1 MVAVVGGV
9 ASSFEAWLSFG
20 DCEEDDDDGIGDMV
34 GDDGDCGEKKRK
46 IGGMKMFM
54 LMILGSFP
62 TKF

>member
-1 MVAVVGGV
+1 MVVVGGV
-9 ASSFEAWLSFG
+9 ASNFDYHDYLLV
-20 DCEEDDDDGIGDMV
+20 IVRRMMMMV
-34 GDDGDCGEKKRK
+34 LVILLVMMVIMVKRK

>member
-1 MVAVVGGV
+1 MLAVVGGV
-9 ASSFEAWLSFG
+9 ASSFESWLSFG
-20 DCEEDDDDGIGDMV
+20 DCEDDDDGIGDIV
-34 GDDGDCGEKKRK
+34 GDDGDYGEKKRK